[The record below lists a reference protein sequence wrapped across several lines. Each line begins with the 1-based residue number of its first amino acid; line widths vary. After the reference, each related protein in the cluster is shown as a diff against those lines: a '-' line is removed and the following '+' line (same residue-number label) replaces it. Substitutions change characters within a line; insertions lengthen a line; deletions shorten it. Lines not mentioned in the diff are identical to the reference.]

1 MKPDRGAVRIPQVAP
16 LRAQLLHQVQ
26 AMAVGREQFTLDDG
40 HVGRAAVDH
49 LDQYAVRHVDDGD
62 RDRPVVRA

>member
-1 MKPDRGAVRIPQVAP
+1 
-16 LRAQLLHQVQ
+16 
-26 AMAVGREQFTLDDG
+26 MAVGREQFTLDDG